1 VKIVDI
7 INDCGRIPDPIVTN
21 PVPQHIKI
29 ILKRM
34 EILKLTLKTWILMF
48 LEFQG
53 LLMGGLAGVSIV
65 IGEGIGRLAVPSET
79 VI

>member
-1 VKIVDI
+1 MKIVGTI
-7 INDCGRIPDPIVTN
+7 IDCGRIPDPIVTN

-65 IGEGIGRLAVPSET
+65 VS
-79 VI
+79 